1 MTNEHFRKSAYKIV
15 DWMADYMENVE
26 QLPVKSQ
33 VKPGEIKAKLP
44 NTPPQAGEDMSV
56 IFNDFKEIIMPGITH
71 WQHPSFHA
79 YFPGN
84 SSKPSVLAEM
94 LTATLGVQAM
104 IWNTSPS
111 AAELEEQ
118 MMEWFKN
125 MMALPST
132 WTGSIQ
138 NGASDST
145 LNAILTAREKI
156 SGFTTNQEGITHN
169 KLRVYC
175 SEQAHSSV
183 DKAMAIAGLGKNNLV
198 KISVDETFALNPSEL
213 EKSIQQ
219 DKTNGLTPLMVV
231 AAIGTTSTTA
241 IDPLEPIAAITQK
254 YNLWLHIDAALA
266 GTALIL
272 PEMRW
277 MVNGLEK
284 ADSLVFNPHKW
295 MFTNFDASV
304 YFVKDKAALIN
315 TFAESPEYL
324 KTKEDGQ
331 VTNYKDWGVPLGRR
345 FRALKLWF
353 VIRNFGVEKL
363 QEKIRLHLQLSQ
375 DFKKWIEELPPLE
388 LMAPVD
394 LNTICFR
401 VADSGKTKEELNALS
416 KQLLEQIN
424 SSGKAYLTHTKLNG
438 WFTIRLVIGQT
449 NVTSTHISNIK
460 RLIISLLES
469 NVSQT

>member
-1 MTNEHFRKSAYKIV
+1 MTNEDFRKSAHKMV
-15 DWMADYMENVE
+15 DWMADYMENIE
-26 QLPVKSQ
+26 SFPVKSQ
-33 VKPGEIKAKLP
+33 VKPGEIKSKLP
-44 NTPPQAGEDMSV
+44 NRPSQQGEDMDT
-56 IFNDFKEIIMPGITH
+56 IFNDFKKIILPGITH

-104 IWNTSPS
+104 IWNTSPA

-118 MMEWFKN
+118 VMEWFKT
-125 MMALPST
+125 MMDLPKE

-138 NGASDST
+138 NGASDAT

-156 SGFTTNQEGITHN
+156 SGFTTNQVGITHN

-198 KISVDETFALNPSEL
+198 KISVDNAFALKEEALEL
-213 EKSIQQ
+213 AIQQ
-219 DKTNGLTPLMVV
+219 DLEEGFTPLMVV
-231 AAIGTTSTTA
+231 AAIGTTGSTA
-241 IDPLEPIAAITQK
+241 IDPLEKIAKITQK
-254 YNLWLHIDAALA
+254 HNLWLHVDAALA

-277 MVNGLEK
+277 MANGLSK
-284 ADSLVFNPHKW
+284 GDSLVFNPHKW

-304 YFVKDKAALIN
+304 YFVKDKVALIN
-315 TFAESPEYL
+315 TFSESPEYL
-324 KTKEDGQ
+324 KTKEDNE
-331 VTNYKDWGVPLGRR
+331 VTNYRDWGVPLGRR

-353 VIRNFGVEKL
+353 VIRSFGVEKL
-363 QEKIRLHLQLSQ
+363 QEKIRLHLEFSQ
-375 DFKKWIEELPPLE
+375 DFKSWIEKSAQFR

-401 VADSGKTKEELNALS
+401 YLNTNKTKEEINLIN

-424 SSGKAYLTHTKLNG
+424 SSGKAYLTHTKLND
-438 WFTIRLVIGQT
+438 WFTLRLVIGQT
-449 NVTSTHISNIK
+449 NVAEKHINQVKALISNLIK
-460 RLIISLLES
+460 NS
-469 NVSQT
+469 NLN

>member
-1 MTNEHFRKSAYKIV
+1 MTNEDFRKSAHEIV

-26 QLPVKSQ
+26 HFPVKSQ
-33 VKPGEIKAKLP
+33 VKPGEIKSMLP
-44 NTPPQAGEDMSV
+44 DFPPQEGERMED
-56 IFNDFKEIIMPGITH
+56 ILKDFKEIILPGITH

-118 MMEWFKN
+118 IMEWFKA
-125 MMALPST
+125 MMDLPKD
-132 WTGSIQ
+132 WVGSIQ

-145 LNAILTAREKI
+145 LNAILTAREQI
-156 SGFTTNQEGITHN
+156 SGFTTNQNGITN
-169 KLRVYC
+169 NNLRVYC

-198 KISVDETFALNPSEL
+198 KIPVDNAFALQVEAL
-213 EKSIQQ
+213 EATIQK
-219 DKTNGLTPLMVV
+219 DIDNGFTPLMVV
-231 AAIGTTSTTA
+231 AAIGTTGTTA
-241 IDPLEPIAAITQK
+241 IDPLNDITAITNK
-254 YNLWLHIDAALA
+254 YKLWLHVDAALA

-277 MVNGLEK
+277 MVKGLTQ
-284 ADSLVFNPHKW
+284 ADSIVFNPHKW

-315 TFAESPEYL
+315 TFSESPEYL
-324 KTKEDGQ
+324 KTKEDEQ
-331 VTNYKDWGVPLGRR
+331 VTNYRDWGVPLGRR
-345 FRALKLWF
+345 FRSLKLWF
-353 VIRNFGVEKL
+353 VIRSFGVEKL

-375 DFKKWIEELPPLE
+375 DFKQWVQDSEQLE
-388 LMAPVD
+388 LMAPVK

-401 VADSGKTKEELNALS
+401 LSDKEKSKNEVNLLSEEL
-416 KQLLEQIN
+416 LECIN
-424 SSGKAYLTHTKLNG
+424 GSGKAYLTHTKLEG
-438 WFTIRLVIGQT
+438 WFTIRMVIGQT
-449 NVTSTHISNIK
+449 NVGAKHIDKVKELIFDLIK
-460 RLIISLLES
+460 G
-469 NVSQT
+469 